1 MDFQRN
7 RKYFEAPSFTGP
19 IWMII
24 IGAILFFVGIL
35 LSGGVKVV
43 FIILGLGFIGGGIAI
58 IVTKSNGKVSD
69 QEYDS
74 SVASVLND
82 MQGRA
87 LNRLGV
93 DISEVNEIEPITIDG
108 YRYKGAN
115 FAKKGLDNL
124 WRTNK
129 YEYVILFFSQNEVHC
144 YTYRFDTVTPQQSE
158 ETDIYFYKDIVSVST
173 ATDTI
178 RLNGQN
184 VDYQYFKLVTAGG
197 TALEVS
203 IRDQNTAQRSI
214 NAMRSLLKAKKMG

>member
-1 MDFQRN
+1 MDFQKN
-7 RKYFEAPSFTGP
+7 RKYFEVPSFKGP

-24 IGAILFFVGIL
+24 IGVVCFFIGLRVPGGAKAI
-35 LSGGVKVV
+35 
-43 FIILGLGFIGGGIAI
+43 FIILGLGLAGGGIAI
-58 IVTKSNGKVSD
+58 IVTKSSSKVSD
-69 QEYDS
+69 QEYDA

-87 LNRLGV
+87 LNRLGI
-93 DISEVNEIEPITIDG
+93 DMSEVNEIAPIVIDG

-144 YTYRFDTVTPQQSE
+144 YTYRYDTVTPQQSE

-173 ATDTI
+173 ATDTTS
-178 RLNGQN
+178 LNGQN

-203 IRDQNTAQRSI
+203 IRDQNTTQRSI